1 MAVHPSAAELA
12 RQARAVGYTVVRVEQ
27 LRTNRWLLTLT
38 DAQGALWLALAQ
50 QRPLI
55 GAADVQDLA
64 ELLSLQR
71 CPQGFLLAMGGT
83 FSPEARRTV
92 GELRRQTIH
101 LCTAL
106 PPTGEQAL
114 PQGRPAKLDTVTR

>member
-1 MAVHPSAAELA
+1 MAAHSTAAALTQ
-12 RQARAVGYTVVRVEQ
+12 QAREAGYTVGRIEQ

-38 DAQGALWLALAQ
+38 DAHGAPWLVLAQ

-64 ELLSLQR
+64 DLLSLQR
-71 CPQGFLLAMGGT
+71 CPNGMLLAVGGT
-83 FSPEARRTV
+83 FSPESRRTAA
-92 GELRRQTIH
+92 ELRRQTIQ

-114 PQGRPAKLDTVTR
+114 PQGHAAKLETA

>member
-1 MAVHPSAAELA
+1 MAVHPTTAELT
-12 RQARAVGYTVVRVEQ
+12 RQARTAGYTVVRVEQ

-38 DAQGALWLALAQ
+38 DAQGAPWLVLAQ

-71 CPQGFLLAMGGT
+71 CPNGMLLALGGT

-92 GELRRQTIH
+92 GELGRQTIH
-101 LCTAL
+101 LCNAL
-106 PPTGEQAL
+106 PPTGDTAVPQA
-114 PQGRPAKLDTVTR
+114 RPAKLETA